1 VVWVLLRKS
10 KHRDYALFVARS
22 VNRSAQNLKAL
33 RSATAKA
40 VATVLAKAREQRN
53 LSQRDLALL
62 LKRPHSVVGMIESNQ
77 RQVNV
82 PEFFAIAEALKVDPM
97 ELFRQVVRERDLR

>member
-1 VVWVLLRKS
+1 M
-10 KHRDYALFVARS
+10 
-22 VNRSAQNLKAL
+22 KAL

-53 LSQRDLALL
+53 LSQRDLAAL

-82 PEFFAIAEALKVDPM
+82 PEFFAIAEALEADPV
-97 ELFRQVVRERDLR
+97 ELFRQVDRERSIK

>member
-1 VVWVLLRKS
+1 M
-10 KHRDYALFVARS
+10 RS
-22 VNRSAQNLKAL
+22 VNRSEENLKAL

-40 VATVLAKAREQRN
+40 VATVLAEARKQKN

-82 PEFFAIAEALKVDPM
+82 PEFFAIAEALGADPM
-97 ELFRQVVRERDLR
+97 ELFRRVLRERNLR

>member
-1 VVWVLLRKS
+1 MLLRKS
-10 KHRDYALFVARS
+10 KQEDYALFIARS
-22 VNRSAQNLKAL
+22 VNRSARNLKAL

-53 LSQRDLALL
+53 LSQRDLAAL

-82 PEFFAIAEALKVDPM
+82 PEFFAIAEALEADPL
-97 ELFRQVVRERDLR
+97 ELFRQVVRERNNR